1 MKLRYLIIYILIF
14 IILGAVICIKIANGD
29 GSGELVAKTTEINR
43 LLISVEKNWDDISTK
58 NKEKT
63 ETYNG
68 IDYSVINTDMKVLLK
83 TRDDISISVSSA
95 TTHYDVI
102 RDIEVD
108 GNVVGKLIVHNPSA
122 EFKQERNRRYAM
134 LVALM
139 LTVML
144 IVLVIYSIY
153 IRQRVIAPF
162 SNLKKFAVRIASG
175 DLDTPLE
182 MDREHIFGEF
192 TEAFDIMREELRASR
207 EREEAAVRSRKE
219 LVAELSHDIKTPV
232 ASIKAMADVMSLT
245 VKDEE
250 ERATI
255 AAINGKADQIDNLI
269 SNLFHA
275 TLEELEQLEV
285 NVEELS
291 SDDIHRMIGEAD
303 YLKRVKEI
311 SIKDVVVL
319 GDKLRL
325 NQVITNIISNSYKYA
340 GTEIDISS
348 SFEKVSDSDKVSE
361 FYIIE
366 ISDKGGGVPESEIE
380 MITEKFKRGSNSQGK
395 DGSGLGLYISNYLME
410 KMGGALACR
419 NNGEGL
425 TITLRIRVA

>member
-122 EFKQERNRRYAM
+122 ELKQERNRRYAM

-153 IRQRVIAPF
+153 IRTAFAKRVF
-162 SNLKKFAVRIASG
+162 RRS
-175 DLDTPLE
+175 DTQISLWKVIPY
-182 MDREHIFGEF
+182 
-192 TEAFDIMREELRASR
+192 EL
-207 EREEAAVRSRKE
+207 
-219 LVAELSHDIKTPV
+219 I
-232 ASIKAMADVMSLT
+232 DVWYNIRHYIRYL
-245 VKDEE
+245 
-250 ERATI
+250 
-255 AAINGKADQIDNLI
+255 KADKND
-269 SNLFHA
+269 F
-275 TLEELEQLEV
+275 
-285 NVEELS
+285 S
-291 SDDIHRMIGEAD
+291 SH
-303 YLKRVKEI
+303 
-311 SIKDVVVL
+311 
-319 GDKLRL
+319 
-325 NQVITNIISNSYKYA
+325 
-340 GTEIDISS
+340 
-348 SFEKVSDSDKVSE
+348 KV
-361 FYIIE
+361 
-366 ISDKGGGVPESEIE
+366 
-380 MITEKFKRGSNSQGK
+380 
-395 DGSGLGLYISNYLME
+395 
-410 KMGGALACR
+410 
-419 NNGEGL
+419 
-425 TITLRIRVA
+425 